1 MPYKIAVKK
10 DGVLH
15 DLSGDGSTSV
25 IQGPKGDT
33 GDPGPA
39 GPQGPQGEKGEKGE
53 RGLKGDPGIQG
64 PQGDKGDTGSTG
76 PAGPQGAANQVV
88 LTQQEYNALSVKDPD
103 TLYLIPEIA

>member
-25 IQGPKGDT
+25 IQGPKGEKGDT
-33 GDPGPA
+33 GPA
-39 GPQGPQGEKGEKGE
+39 GPQGEKGDKGE
-53 RGLKGDPGIQG
+53 RGLK
-64 PQGDKGDTGSTG
+64 GDKGDTGSTG

-103 TLYLIPEIA
+103 TLYLIPEIAS